1 MSISA
6 ETVILIFTLFI
17 YIIILF
23 VFNKARKKYAGG
35 KVGQVVNL
43 ILVTVALLF
52 MADYATI
59 MGKYISIEVIDTIKA
74 LFRTAGLSFLAY
86 GGVKV
91 AGS

>member
-1 MSISA
+1 MPISA
-6 ETVILIFTLFI
+6 QTIIIIFTLFI
-17 YIIILF
+17 YAIILY

-52 MADYATI
+52 IADYAIILENYVDTDIINTI
-59 MGKYISIEVIDTIKA
+59 RSI
-74 LFRTAGLSFLAY
+74 FRTAGLSFLAY

>member
-1 MSISA
+1 MPISSD
-6 ETVILIFTLFI
+6 TIILIFTLFI

-35 KVGQVVNL
+35 KVGQVINL

-52 MADYATI
+52 FADYASI
-59 MGKYISIEVIDTIKA
+59 MASYVDANIIATIKS